1 MSEEAEKS
9 IEDLKQIL
17 DTLSVKIGEIKM
29 PEFTMLS
36 EKLGTL
42 EKKKQGIVDKL
53 NEARDTLHEKINEAT
68 TDS

>member
-9 IEDLKQIL
+9 IEGLKQIL
-17 DTLSVKIGEIKM
+17 DTLSVKIDEIKM

-36 EKLGTL
+36 ERLGTL
-42 EKKKQGIVDKL
+42 EEKKQGIVDKL

>member
-17 DTLSVKIGEIKM
+17 DTLSVKIDEIKM

-36 EKLGTL
+36 ERLGTL
-42 EKKKQGIVDKL
+42 EEKKQGIVDKL

-68 TDS
+68 ADS